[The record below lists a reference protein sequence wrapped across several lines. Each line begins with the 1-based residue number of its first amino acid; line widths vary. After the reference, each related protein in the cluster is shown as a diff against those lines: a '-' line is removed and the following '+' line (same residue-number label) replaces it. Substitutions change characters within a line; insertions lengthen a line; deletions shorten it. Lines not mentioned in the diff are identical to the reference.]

1 MKAVKSADKISI
13 ASTFNL
19 NVIRRMLE
27 VLSYGGKV
35 KRTQLALKSG
45 LNYNKCVKYINLLKL
60 LGWLDVILS
69 GTYYCTITQSGKE
82 ILESL
87 LNV

>member
-82 ILESL
+82 ILENL

>member
-19 NVIRRMLE
+19 NVIRRILE